1 MSDPLRDE
9 LSKPEYELLTDQ
21 EAADAIAAK
30 TVSVRRPV
38 ATWVV
43 KKTAIESGYY
53 PAIVELSQDQ
63 NAAPVIRG
71 LCIGVLAWIDDQ
83 RIQTVDMDLP
93 VVSQM
98 TSGLVASGI
107 CTQPQVEAL
116 SDLANHTIPWTES
129 VGLPEIGRGLVSA
142 ARSSFSG

>member
-1 MSDPLRDE
+1 MIQLVAE
-9 LSKPEYELLTDQ
+9 LSKPEYAGLTDQ

-38 ATWVV
+38 DTWLI
-43 KKTAIESGYY
+43 KKTAIECGYY
-53 PAIVELSQDQ
+53 PAIVELSRDASSP
-63 NAAPVIRG
+63 AAVRG
-71 LCIGVLAWIDDQ
+71 LCIAVLAWIDDQ
-83 RIQTVDMDLP
+83 RIQTCDMDLP

-107 CTQPQVEAL
+107 CTQPQADAL
-116 SDLANHTIPWTES
+116 SNLANHTIPWAES

-142 ARSSFSG
+142 ARSQISG

>member
-1 MSDPLRDE
+1 MNPLVEE
-9 LSKPEYELLTDQ
+9 LSKPEYASLTDQ
-21 EAADAIAAK
+21 EAADAVAAK

-38 ATWVV
+38 DTWVV

-53 PAIVELSQDQ
+53 PALVELSRDPSSPP
-63 NAAPVIRG
+63 AVRG
-71 LCIGVLAWIDDQ
+71 LCIAVLAWIDDQ

-116 SDLANHTIPWTES
+116 SNLANHTIPWAES